1 MANIKYEIIEKI
13 GGGGMSNVY
22 KAKCKVLNRFVAIKI
37 LRDELTQDPEFIDK
51 FERVCYNDISSSAM
65 SNFADGYSKA
75 CVSTLMKVCFKAFDG
90 DDRAEERLLIDLGL
104 LDVDFEVV
112 RV

>member
-1 MANIKYEIIEKI
+1 MCDNKI
-13 GGGGMSNVY
+13 
-22 KAKCKVLNRFVAIKI
+22 ALNKI
-37 LRDELTQDPEFIDK
+37 SKLMVELKKGELTFPEFIDK

-65 SNFADGYSKA
+65 SNFADGYEKA

>member
-1 MANIKYEIIEKI
+1 MVDNKIALKKI
-13 GGGGMSNVY
+13 GDLM
-22 KAKCKVLNRFVAIKI
+22 
-37 LRDELTQDPEFIDK
+37 DELNKGSVDFPEFIDK
-51 FERVCYNDISSSAM
+51 FERICFNDISSSAM
-65 SNFADGYSKA
+65 SNFADGYEKA